1 VVTETMADLLLQQGH
16 AAEALRVYREL
27 ASRSADPR
35 LHQRVAELESAQA
48 PPPVPKYAAADTGG
62 RSVGDALREILA
74 ARLPTRA
81 AAPPVR
87 QVQPSSS
94 EGAPTRP
101 AADSLS
107 LSSVFG
113 EETPAAPPAVPSAPS
128 ERERVSFDDFYGT
141 TSPTQAPRGPRA
153 AEPKSDDLDEF
164 HTWLQNLKR

>member
-1 VVTETMADLLLQQGH
+1 
-16 AAEALRVYREL
+16 
-27 ASRSADPR
+27 
-35 LHQRVAELESAQA
+35 
-48 PPPVPKYAAADTGG
+48 
-62 RSVGDALREILA
+62 
-74 ARLPTRA
+74 
-81 AAPPVR
+81 
-87 QVQPSSS
+87 S

-113 EETPAAPPAVPSAPS
+113 EETPAAPPAVPSGPA

-141 TSPTQAPRGPRA
+141 SNPAQAPRGPRA

>member
-1 VVTETMADLLLQQGH
+1 
-16 AAEALRVYREL
+16 
-27 ASRSADPR
+27 
-35 LHQRVAELESAQA
+35 
-48 PPPVPKYAAADTGG
+48 
-62 RSVGDALREILA
+62 
-74 ARLPTRA
+74 
-81 AAPPVR
+81 VR

>member
-1 VVTETMADLLLQQGH
+1 
-16 AAEALRVYREL
+16 
-27 ASRSADPR
+27 
-35 LHQRVAELESAQA
+35 
-48 PPPVPKYAAADTGG
+48 
-62 RSVGDALREILA
+62 VGDSLREILA

-87 QVQPSSS
+87 QAPPAGS

-113 EETPAAPPAVPSAPS
+113 EETPAAPPAVPSGPA

-141 TSPTQAPRGPRA
+141 SNPAQAPRGPRA